1 MLAPARVLQT
11 GIPEFLPQ
19 LLGLV
24 GTFVLILMLVA
35 LVGIAYKH
43 LTGGIEWP
51 GDREEDADDDALQ
64 RGEPDDEWE
73 YY

>member
-1 MLAPARVLQT
+1 MLAPAHALQT
-11 GIPEFLPQ
+11 GFPEFLPQ

-24 GTFVLILMLVA
+24 GTLVLVLMLVA
-35 LVGIAYKH
+35 IAGIAYKH

-51 GDREEDADDDALQ
+51 ADRDEEDDDMVRQ
-64 RGEPDDEWE
+64 GGPDDEWE